1 MKAYLK
7 NYRQSPRKM
16 RLIGNFIKGKSVENA
31 LSQLD
36 FLVKRG
42 SEPVKKLLVS
52 AIANAK
58 INDGIEKEN
67 LIVKNV
73 LVDKGLVL
81 RRVERKA
88 RGATNLLHKRMSNIT
103 LILDTKKETIKK
115 PSKAVKVVAKKEESQ
130 VKVKSKSKVVEEKN

>member
-16 RLIGNFIKGKSVENA
+16 RLIGNLIKGKSVDRA

-42 SEPVKKLLVS
+42 SEPMKKLLVS
-52 AIANAK
+52 AVANAK
-58 INDGIEKEN
+58 INDGIEKAN
-67 LIVKNV
+67 LIVKNIMV
-73 LVDKGLVL
+73 NKGLVL

-88 RGATNLLHKRMSNIT
+88 RGSANVLHKRMSNIT
-103 LILDTKKETIKK
+103 LELAINNQQPTKK
-115 PSKAVKVVAKKEESQ
+115 
-130 VKVKSKSKVVEEKN
+130 KSRDLKSKVVSSKSQVVSK

>member
-1 MKAYLK
+1 MRAYLK

-16 RLIGNFIKGKSVENA
+16 RLIGNLIKGKSVENA

-42 SEPVKKLLVS
+42 SEPIKKLLLS

-58 INDGIEKEN
+58 INDGIEKAN

-88 RGATNLLHKRMSNIT
+88 RGSANVLHKRMSNII
-103 LILDTKKETIKK
+103 LILDTKKEAPKK
-115 PSKAVKVVAKKEESQ
+115 KVVKAKSQ
-130 VKVKSKSKVVEEKN
+130 KLTAKS